1 MKFSSAILFTLPVVL
16 ASWTA
21 VAEPTVAGRDIAQ
34 LTRNNLVARHAAEW
48 DVYRRDF
55 EPETLNARRACRTT
69 RDCLGQI
76 CMGGTCK

>member
-21 VAEPTVAGRDIAQ
+21 VAEPTVAARDLAQ
-34 LTRNNLVARHAAEW
+34 LTRNNLVARHTAEW

-55 EPETLNARRACRTT
+55 EPETLSARRTCVTSK
-69 RDCLGQI
+69 DCLGMI
-76 CMGGTCK
+76 CIKGICK